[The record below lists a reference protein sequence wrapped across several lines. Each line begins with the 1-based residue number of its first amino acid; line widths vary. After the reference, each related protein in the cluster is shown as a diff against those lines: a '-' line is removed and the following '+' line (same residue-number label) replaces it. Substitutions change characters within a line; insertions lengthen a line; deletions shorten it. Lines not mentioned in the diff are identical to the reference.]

1 MQDRKTRDKDARLL
15 MTFLIF
21 IFVAVPVTSSIFES
35 PRAANK
41 AISQNLQVSMD
52 GLGRSP
58 ASVSASKILEPAQ
71 VSSGMTFE
79 FDCNKPSLDF
89 SESQIRWTGKW
100 CAGKEW
106 TNLEVVNQTNG
117 FTASVMPMK
126 DLKFTTDFVDLVEGE
141 NEFSFKATLAGGEVV
156 QKTIKVFRR
165 MPTSQVKQSL

>member
-1 MQDRKTRDKDARLL
+1 MRDKKTRDKDARLL
-15 MTFLIF
+15 MTFVIF

-35 PRAANK
+35 PSATK
-41 AISQNLQVSMD
+41 KPFTQNFLVQSD
-52 GLGRSP
+52 RSP
-58 ASVSASKILEPAQ
+58 ASVTDMKVAEPSPS
-71 VSSGMTFE
+71 SSGMTFE

-106 TNLEVVNQTNG
+106 THLEIVNHTNG

-126 DLKFTTDFVDLVEGE
+126 DLKFTTDFVDLSEGE
-141 NEFSFKATLAGGEVV
+141 NEFSFKATLASGAVV

-165 MPTSQVKQSL
+165 MPASQTEQSL